1 MLSDILKK
9 ETEPMIEAIYGDSF
23 IQGLIHG
30 DIDDAAVMHYLR
42 ADSLYLDE
50 FAKLYALLMSKTESK
65 ETVRFLMGQMAFL
78 LDGESEAH
86 EVLAHGINKS
96 YVDIIKDGEWY
107 PSADHYIKHMYF
119 NAYTREDIAYAISA
133 MAPCPYVYR
142 RIAQMALERNTFEA
156 DHPYRKWFEFYANDM
171 NDTIDVMFGIMD
183 NAALH
188 MTEKEVG
195 ILKKNY
201 VESTEHERRFFNM
214 SAIKEQWIGVDM
226 NG

>member
-1 MLSDILKK
+1 MLSEILKK
-9 ETEPMIEAIYGDSF
+9 ETEPMIEAIYSDAF
-23 IQGLIHG
+23 IQGLIRG
-30 DIDDAAVMHYLR
+30 DIDDAAVAHYLR

-86 EVLAHGINKS
+86 EVLAHAINRS
-96 YVDIIKDGEWY
+96 YEDIIKDGEWY

-142 RIAQMALERNTFEA
+142 RVAQMALERHTFDT
-156 DHPYRKWFEFYANDM
+156 DHPYRRWFEFYANDM

-183 NAALH
+183 DAAAH

-195 ILKKNY
+195 ILRKNY
-201 VESTEHERRFFNM
+201 LESTEHERRFFNM
-214 SAIKEQWIGVDM
+214 AATKERWKGADM
-226 NG
+226 ND